1 MSETYSNMQSV
12 DTELISTI
20 NELGSGDLGGKEE
33 IYIGSGEMPE
43 GYVLQIDPEGTADT
57 IPTKTSQLENDSGF
71 ITSSDL
77 PTKTSQLVN
86 DSGFITVGDLPD
98 PELPSV
104 TEADNGKVLR
114 VVGGVWAADTIQI
127 EQDTSGWDL
136 ITEVALDA
144 ETAKYILCSCDEYDK
159 IEIIIKRDSNNTSL
173 MGNMLFEIVD
183 SNGNSVIELYTNSS
197 PGYREG
203 LIIMEVNSGYAH
215 CISMTSN
222 NLYASTASLSRGYYV
237 GNGCKYCLRI
247 PKPDTACDGLSTM
260 TVIGR
265 RR

>member
-12 DTELISTI
+12 DTELIGTI
-20 NELGSGDLGGKEE
+20 NELGSGDLGGKNE

-71 ITSSDL
+71 ITASDL
-77 PTKTSQLVN
+77 PTKISQFEN
-86 DSGFITVGDLPD
+86 DSGYITADDLPAD
-98 PELPSV
+98 ELPSV

-114 VVGGVWAADTIQI
+114 VVNGVWAADTIQI
-127 EQDTSGWDL
+127 EQNTSNWEL
-136 ITEVALDA
+136 ITEVALDT

-159 IEIIIKRDSNNTSL
+159 IEIMIKRDSNNTSL
-173 MGNMLFEIVD
+173 TGNMFFEIVD
-183 SNGNSVIELYTNSS
+183 SNGNSVVELYSNNV
-197 PGYREG
+197 PGNREK
-203 LIIMEVNSGYAH
+203 LTIMEVNSGYAH
-215 CISMTSN
+215 CIATTSN
-222 NLYASTASLSRGYYV
+222 NYYATSASLSRGYYV
-237 GNGCKYCLRI
+237 GNGRKYCLRI

>member
-1 MSETYSNMQSV
+1 MPTYKIQVLNNFKPDWNQTDETQADYIKNKPA
-12 DTELISTI
+12 
-20 NELGSGDLGGKEE
+20 LGTLAEKDSE
-33 IYIGSGEMPE
+33 IYIGSGEMPD
-43 GYVLQIDPEGTADT
+43 GYVLQIDPDGTS
-57 IPTKTSQLENDSGF
+57 PSL
-71 ITSSDL
+71 
-77 PTKTSQLVN
+77 
-86 DSGFITVGDLPD
+86 
-98 PELPSV
+98 LPSV

-114 VVGGVWAADTIQI
+114 VVNGVWAADTILI

-136 ITEVALDA
+136 ITEVALDT

-173 MGNMLFEIVD
+173 TGNMLFEIVD
-183 SNGNSVIELYTNSS
+183 SNGNSVVELYANNA
-197 PGYREG
+197 PGYREK
-203 LIIMEVNSGYAH
+203 LTIMEVNSGYAH
-215 CISMTSN
+215 CIMMHSN
-222 NLYASTASLSRGYYV
+222 NLYASSASMSRGYYV